1 MFANCHGGWS
11 KSNARMRV
19 YHGSIRAVQLGQPN
33 LRDKGPAGKTNPVL
47 PCVQI
52 AAERVTVSPMR
63 GGRTADDGFARSR
76 SLLLPP
82 VGHLGVGRGLF
93 GSVAELGHRLWLCT
107 SWRKWGAGSG
117 RCSAMKQG
125 RAGRDRPFKDR
136 RRRLHDAQ

>member
-1 MFANCHGGWS
+1 
-11 KSNARMRV
+11 MRV

-82 VGHLGVGRGLF
+82 VGHGLGVGC
-93 GSVAELGHRLWLCT
+93 SVALPSLDT
-107 SWRKWGAGSG
+107 GSG
-117 RCSAMKQG
+117 SA
-125 RAGRDRPFKDR
+125 R
-136 RRRLHDAQ
+136 RGVNGEQAAAVAAQ